1 MRTKNSLKNI
11 ISVTFFNLLIG
22 ILGFIKVRVFVNGLS
37 NDIYSLNQLFY
48 QIFSYIT
55 IADIGF
61 GLIQTAVFVISSTIL
76 IFVTK
81 PFVKKFATNKN
92 PIKTNVY
99 SIIGKNGIVTQD
111 INPIEAVG
119 QIKISGEVWS
129 AISQDN
135 QIIPKDT
142 KIRVLEIKGVK
153 AIVEPVLND
162 Q

>member
-1 MRTKNSLKNI
+1 MWYIWLIMAGIFLIAEIITVGFLIFWLSIGSLFAMI
-11 ISVTFFNLLIG
+11 TSLFTDNL
-22 ILGFIKVRVFVNGLS
+22 V
-37 NDIYSLNQLFY
+37 
-48 QIFSYIT
+48 
-55 IADIGF
+55 
-61 GLIQTAVFVISSTIL
+61 IQTAVFVISSTIL

-162 Q
+162 QIGRAHV

>member
-1 MRTKNSLKNI
+1 MWYIWLIMAGIFLIAEIITVGFLIFWLSIGSLFAMI
-11 ISVTFFNLLIG
+11 TSLFTDNL
-22 ILGFIKVRVFVNGLS
+22 V
-37 NDIYSLNQLFY
+37 
-48 QIFSYIT
+48 
-55 IADIGF
+55 
-61 GLIQTAVFVISSTIL
+61 IQTTVFVISSTIL

-99 SIIGKNGIVTQD
+99 SIIGKDGIVTQD

-129 AISQDN
+129 ATSQDN

-142 KIRVLEIKGVK
+142 KVRVLEIKGVK